1 MSILATDFMRDGH
14 GDLLIR
20 DGDFMVDAS
29 ETQHISDLLLASP
42 GAYKQSPLLGISLY
56 RELNGG
62 GSAANLNEIRK
73 RLILNAQMDGM
84 TVTKL
89 KLNGLTDFE
98 IDGTR

>member
-56 RELNGG
+56 R
-62 GSAANLNEIRK
+62 
-73 RLILNAQMDGM
+73 
-84 TVTKL
+84 
-89 KLNGLTDFE
+89 
-98 IDGTR
+98 